1 MKKHLL
7 SQAAAWC
14 LLAPAASLLSIP
26 ATAADRA
33 VPATSATTA
42 TPQTLGLEV
51 NADRGLVAGSQLR
64 LTLEASPGG
73 MATARIPGPNI
84 VLPLKELS
92 PGKYS
97 GRYTVR
103 PGDQIDPAAVIRVT
117 LVAASRTVAANYS
130 FPPSFMLAAAPSVPQ
145 AQQIIA
151 QAPAPRTII
160 LQSPVPTPVVVQAP
174 VPVRIERF
182 AVAPVGRAEAGA
194 ELLFRLDGMPGA
206 TASFDIP
213 GIASGIPMRELRPG
227 HYEGSYTVRSQDN
240 LAAAGLVTATLRSV
254 DQRIATS
261 TLSQPLISDS
271 RPPQIGSLSP
281 RQGENV
287 SSGLTTISASL
298 DDASGAG
305 VNPASV
311 RVVVSG
317 RDVTSQALVTPREL
331 AFRAALPP
339 GRHTVEVTAADRAG
353 NVTQKS
359 WSFDVG
365 SSVMGAPS
373 QVLPLLLMSP
383 ANNATVD
390 PQATVIRGRTAP
402 GAIVRI
408 RVDAVAPALDRRF
421 NAGVAEQ
428 MLTQAIQ
435 ADANGDFS
443 FTFNPRSVR
452 DNATSLPI
460 PGTRYEVSITANRD
474 NQNAETRLMLFQRS

>member
-14 LLAPAASLLSIP
+14 LLAPAASLL
-26 ATAADRA
+26 TF
-33 VPATSATTA
+33 PATSADRTPAATTA
-42 TPQTLGLEV
+42 TPQTHGLEV
-51 NADRGLVAGSQLR
+51 NADRGLAAGSQLR

-73 MATARIPGPNI
+73 VASARIPGPNI
-84 VLPLKELS
+84 LVPLKEVS
-92 PGKYS
+92 PGQYS

-103 PGDQIDPAAVIRVT
+103 ASDQIDPAAVIRVT

-130 FPPSFMLAAAPSVPQ
+130 FPPSFTLAAAPSQPQ
-145 AQQIIA
+145 AQPTVIA
-151 QAPAPRTII
+151 QAPMPRTII
-160 LQSPVPTPVVVQAP
+160 LQAPSPAPVVVQAP
-174 VPVRIERF
+174 LLPVRIERF
-182 AVAPVGRAEAGA
+182 AVAPVGRAEPGA

-206 TASFDIP
+206 NASFDIP
-213 GIASGIPMRELRPG
+213 GVASGIPMREIRPG
-227 HYEGSYTVRSQDN
+227 HYEGSYTVRRQDN
-240 LAAAGLVTATLRSV
+240 LASAGPVTATLRSG
-254 DQRIATS
+254 DNRIATS
-261 TLSQPLISDS
+261 TLSQPLISDN

-287 SSGLTTISASL
+287 SSGPTTISASL

-317 RDVTSQALVTPREL
+317 RDVTSLAQVTPREF

-359 WSFDVG
+359 WSFEVG

-383 ANNATVD
+383 ANNAMVD

-402 GAIVRI
+402 GAMVRI
-408 RVDAVAPALDRRF
+408 RVDAVAPTPDRRF

-428 MLTQAIQ
+428 MLMQVVQ
-435 ADANGDFS
+435 ADSNGDFS
-443 FTFNPRSVR
+443 FTFNPRYVR
-452 DNATSLPI
+452 DNATSLPV
-460 PGTRYEVSITANRD
+460 PGTRYEVSITATRD
-474 NQNAETRLMLFQRS
+474 NQNAESRLMLFQRS